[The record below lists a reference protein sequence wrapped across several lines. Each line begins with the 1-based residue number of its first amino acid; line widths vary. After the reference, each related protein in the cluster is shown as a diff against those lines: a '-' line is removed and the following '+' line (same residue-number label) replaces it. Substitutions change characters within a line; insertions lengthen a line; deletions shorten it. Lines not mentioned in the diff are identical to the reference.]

1 MINCSLKTVFIFL
14 SFALA
19 ACGGRSSGEG
29 QRSEAKQTSTGLPS
43 EVLLAADN
51 EVLGSVAIDSLEA
64 LLECP
69 MPGLN
74 QMESFFRVSRIN
86 LLHDKY
92 ETKRMHSRLLVRI
105 KHDAKEVSLGVA
117 RNVTARPQL
126 QLQLTA
132 PSVEELLAYL
142 PQHAEGIRRMLLDN
156 QLCHLTMQLHRHA
169 SAQVI
174 QDLAATLGYTIDAPE
189 EIRFTKRGK
198 DFLWASSRSNERQL
212 NLVFYTRPYY
222 GPHIE
227 DARALALLRD
237 SVMMENIPGNAPDQ
251 WMETV
256 WEQDMPVVSATT
268 RLQEVYVNGRALKS
282 GCSRLVTEMRGL
294 WQMRHGAMGG
304 PFVSISFIDSVAHRL
319 VVAEGFVF
327 SPSTSKRDLIRRLES
342 SLRTFRRTKTDK

>member
-142 PQHAEGIRRMLLDN
+142 PQHAEGIHRMLLDN

-174 QDLAATLGYTIDAPE
+174 KELSSMLGYTIDAPE